1 MHEFTLLYCFDLFGT
16 CVFAIS
22 GALAAGQKRMDIF
35 GAAAL
40 GTVTAVGGGSLR
52 DILLNQNVFWIINPT
67 YLYIAVIASMI
78 TYFAA
83 RKFSIPKKV
92 LLLSDAIGLA
102 VFTVIGVSKT
112 LKFSDSFYVVIIMG
126 IMTGVVGG
134 MIRDILSNEVP
145 LVLRKEIYATAALLG
160 AAVYV
165 AMYNSQIPQ
174 SLCIVAG
181 AMITLVCRLAAIFFN
196 WSLPIIRHS

>member
-35 GAAAL
+35 GAVVL

-52 DILLNQNVFWIINPT
+52 DILSNQNVFWIINPT
-67 YLYIAVIASMI
+67 YLYITIIVSMI
-78 TYFAA
+78 TYFSA
-83 RKFSIPKKV
+83 RKFSIPKSV
-92 LLLSDAIGLA
+92 LLVSDAIGLA
-102 VFTVIGVSKT
+102 VFTVIGVSKA
-112 LKFSDSFYVVIIMG
+112 LNFSSSFCVVIIMG

-134 MIRDILSNEVP
+134 MIRDILSTKIP

-160 AAVYV
+160 AIVYV
-165 AMYNSQIPQ
+165 VLYMSQIPQ
-174 SLCIVAG
+174 FLCIIIG
-181 AMITLVCRLAAIFFN
+181 AMITLVFRLAAIFLN
-196 WSLPIIRHS
+196 WSLPVIKHY